1 MATSSKAPKPVSQPF
16 QPLAYAFRSG
26 SDTPS
31 ALLERC
37 LAEIDAREKTLEALT
52 AINRE
57 GAKKAADAATKR
69 WKDGSPLS
77 AIDGM
82 PVGIKDVI
90 ETRDMPTQ
98 MGSALFAGHSTGYD
112 SASVR
117 ALREAGAVV
126 IAKTVTTE
134 FAATEPGPTRNPW
147 DTTRTPGGS
156 SSGSAAGVAAGYF
169 SVGLGTQVVG
179 SILRPASFCG
189 VYGMKPSIGAI
200 NRGGTLDHMSQSA
213 QGFLAATLADG
224 WCTLAAIAARAGGD
238 AGHPGLH
245 GPSEMPRTIAP
256 KSLAVLDTT
265 GWKEANEGARG
276 AFEGAVGRLASAGVK
291 IRTRRDTPEIEGC
304 EKALERAM
312 FLTRKINAWE
322 SRWPLNTFADRD
334 AAKLSQTMRDRLQ
347 EAEAMTQDEYR
358 AHIADREKVREAYN
372 RVATVADACI
382 TLSATGEATVGIK
395 GTGNPVFVVP
405 GSLLGVPVVSL
416 PVLACNGLP
425 LGLQVMGWRD
435 RDADLVALSAG
446 IEGLVGMGTAVRA

>member
-1 MATSSKAPKPVSQPF
+1 MPKSDKSPKPVSQPF

-37 LAEIDAREKTLEALT
+37 LAEIDARENTLEALT

-57 GAKKAADAATKR
+57 GAKKAADASTKR

-82 PVGIKDVI
+82 PVGVKDVI

-98 MGSALFAGHSTGYD
+98 MGSPLYAGHNTGFD

-117 ALREAGAVV
+117 ALREAGAVIV
-126 IAKTVTTE
+126 AKTVTTE

-147 DTTRTPGGS
+147 DTERTPGGS

-169 SVGLGTQVVG
+169 TVGLGTQVVG
-179 SILRPASFCG
+179 SILRPASFCS

-200 NRGGTLDHMSQSA
+200 NRGGSMDHMSQSA

-238 AGHPGLH
+238 AGHPGLY
-245 GPSEMPRTIAP
+245 GPLTMPGAKAP
-256 KSLAVLDTT
+256 KALAALETT
-265 GWKEANEGARG
+265 GWKEASEGAKSAFAG
-276 AFEGAVGRLASAGVK
+276 AAERLASGGVK
-291 IRTRRDTPEIEGC
+291 IKSRRDTPELDEA

-312 FLTRKINAWE
+312 LLTRKINAWE
-322 SRWPLNTFADRD
+322 SRWPLNTLSDRD
-334 AAKLSQTMRDRLQ
+334 ASKLSQTMRDRLK
-347 EAEAMTQDEYR
+347 EAEAMTIEEYR
-358 AHIADREKVREAYN
+358 GYLIEREQARQTYQKIAGL
-372 RVATVADACI
+372 ADACI
-382 TLSATGEATVGIK
+382 TLSAPGEAPVGIK

-405 GSLLGVPVVSL
+405 GTFLGVPTISL

-425 LGLQVMGWRD
+425 LGLQVLGWRD
-435 RDADLVALSAG
+435 KDADLVAIAAA
-446 IEGLVGMGTAVRA
+446 IEGLVGIATAVRA